1 MLLDVPR
8 LEVSLK
14 VSDISHRFL
23 PMLPQPFVLPRDA
36 IYYVSFHQSSLPLPL
51 LTWIIGY
58 HPRRMIVLA
67 LVTVLTSLGSLFST
81 SNDYTQ
87 LQLATTYEN
96 LLAIVSFVT

>member
-23 PMLPQPFVLPRDA
+23 PMLPQPFVLPHDA
-36 IYYVSFHQSSLPLPL
+36 IYYVSFHQSPLPLPP

-58 HPRRMIVLA
+58 HRMI
-67 LVTVLTSLGSLFST
+67 VLTSLGSLFST
-81 SNDYTQ
+81 SNDYT
-87 LQLATTYEN
+87 
-96 LLAIVSFVT
+96 